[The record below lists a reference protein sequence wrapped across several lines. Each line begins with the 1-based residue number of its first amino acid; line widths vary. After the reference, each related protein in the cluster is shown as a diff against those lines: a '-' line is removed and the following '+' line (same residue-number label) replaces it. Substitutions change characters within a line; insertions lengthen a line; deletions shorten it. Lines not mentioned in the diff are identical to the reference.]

1 MQKVIWFSK
10 DVKVVPILSSLSTH
24 PDGGH
29 TIQFKVEGNLTA
41 RSNSPQIEG
50 LTDEQLR
57 KAVADGEIKLV
68 IVPGQRSELRSNV
81 PGFVDDWCKE
91 G

>member
-1 MQKVIWFSK
+1 MKKALWFNH
-10 DVKVVPILSSLSTH
+10 DIKVVPILSTLSTH

-41 RSNSPQIEG
+41 RSKALQNTD

-57 KAVADGEIKLV
+57 RAIADGEIKLV
-68 IVPGQRSELRSNV
+68 CLPQGFQRSETR
-81 PGFVDDWCKE
+81 FD
-91 G
+91 

>member
-1 MQKVIWFSK
+1 MQKVIWFTK
-10 DVKVVPILSSLSTH
+10 DVEVVPILSSLSTH

-29 TIQFKVEGNLTA
+29 TIQFKIEGNLRA

-68 IVPGQRSELRSNV
+68 ILPNRREERRE
-81 PGFVDDWCKE
+81 D
-91 G
+91 

>member
-1 MQKVIWFSK
+1 MQKVIWFTK
-10 DVKVVPILSSLSTH
+10 DVEVVPILSSLSTH

-29 TIQFKVEGNLTA
+29 TIQFKIEGNLRA

-68 IVPGQRSELRSNV
+68 IVPNRREERRE
-81 PGFVDDWCKE
+81 D
-91 G
+91 